1 MRAADRSSF
10 SWVDLAIAALT
21 RINRSRSNGCRV
33 TLFLRKGR
41 VGGLFVAR
49 SSSMHQISDDW
60 DGFVIPRLGVRSE
73 RIKDS
78 LIYELIIGYLR

>member
-1 MRAADRSSF
+1 MA
-10 SWVDLAIAALT
+10 
-21 RINRSRSNGCRV
+21 
-33 TLFLRKGR
+33 KKR

-60 DGFVIPRLGVRSE
+60 DGFVIPRVVVRSE

-78 LIYELIIGYLR
+78 SVYESCPSFVNSD